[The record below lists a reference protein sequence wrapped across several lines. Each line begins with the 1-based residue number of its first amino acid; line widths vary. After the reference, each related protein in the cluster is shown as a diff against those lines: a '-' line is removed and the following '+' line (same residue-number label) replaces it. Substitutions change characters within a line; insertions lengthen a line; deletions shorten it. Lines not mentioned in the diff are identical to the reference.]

1 MDLRKEYGE
10 KIRTFL
16 GKNKKEFDVE
26 KGIMEIYFK
35 PKDKDVKQG
44 LRILK
49 EYITKIY
56 LERPKNEGD
65 DWDDAD
71 AGKNK

>member
-1 MDLRKEYGE
+1 MDIRKEYGE
-10 KIRTFL
+10 KIRSFL
-16 GKNKKEFDVE
+16 GKNNKEFDLE

-65 DWDDAD
+65 DWADAD
-71 AGKNK
+71 AGKK